1 MATKIWKSGN
11 WGTAANW
18 TPTGVPASTDDIS
31 ISTTTITTY
40 TFNGTPVFKN
50 LTITGGDYVTIAG
63 SVAVTMSGNF
73 TSTGVVTWSHTGG
86 ITLNGTSGNVNT
98 INAPD
103 IIFNSA
109 MTVDGVNVTFRLNS
123 NVTIIDTK
131 SLTLKNG
138 FIDLVTSTFTC
149 GFFIASGGGYGTRG
163 IYFTANTQTAAISLS
178 WIGGSKT
185 VIDLTTG
192 TGFSYTGQSL
202 IILSGDSTNT
212 RTITVPVQGSNNYPL
227 NFRISGSDTLG
238 LTANAVVGDFDFSD
252 FSGTIKNSMRYVYGN
267 YIQGGSATIQGGGT
281 GAATVFTTNTSQ
293 FPGTITKTIDFG
305 GNTSPTLYFSQ
316 GKYTVIGDN
325 TGVYTNSGLTNYGKI
340 FFNGAAQVDIYSAI
354 ECLAVSHTS
363 GRVNLYG
370 SYYFYQTASTSTSPA
385 YLLSGSGAE
394 LYLDS
399 YATIDAISQGN
410 GYFVTDFNGTGLF
423 FDPNVPI
430 YYPQISCY
438 MLTYTS
444 STSAGFTFSGP
455 SNAEN
460 KGVYQIELA
469 IDSTSTI
476 DTIIW
481 NMPSGIKYTGTG
493 TINVRYGASTSATS
507 TGALL
512 VQNACANIGFNFGTN
527 KTVRLSNSVMSSLDL
542 TDFTGFIDLN
552 SAAISLTGDF
562 IGGSYYRFTNTNATP
577 TWTMLGNT
585 QLSTTGV
592 VDPAV
597 FDANDFYYPITLN
610 FQSVGEYI
618 IQGTRYESP
627 NPIYLSSGTINI
639 MGSYDYDSPNIIVP
653 SINLDASDSTR
664 KLKHDATGANFYL
677 TAPSGTVWSG
687 AGPGLT
693 IESPFDGYGY
703 APGTT
708 LFLNNSNANGTRTIN
723 SKFLGEN
730 HSFSVVVNSSTD
742 KISVPGSVSFTEFVM
757 LSTGTLDF
765 TDITIYGQLQGTAI
779 NSNSIIRMMGQT
791 FAGISAITTRPYDGY
806 ISGHNNN
813 PINSNVFAGDNT
825 LSKVT
830 YVTVGSDISQNLVIN
845 RAELGFDI
853 TTATIAKN
861 LTVTTTA
868 VNALDP
874 ITAITMPSDLI
885 VGGDIYLS
893 DSIFVDVYTPYTIT
907 LNRNTST
914 TSTFEVGQ
922 RTFYDT
928 ELIFNNM
935 SGTGT
940 LVILDNTNDTV
951 SNYNQFN
958 AKLYP
963 GFLDIVASTSTNNA
977 YVKFQSNRNFM
988 LTTDNTLANIAKISS
1003 TTSGTQHQ
1011 LVYYDTSFA
1020 FDHYGTKLSANIVNT
1035 TTYVQDSKVNI
1046 DYMIFA
1052 GADRNAGNNSGWV
1065 FGSLNGVDPSFFYL
1079 D

>member
-11 WGTAANW
+11 WNTAANW
-18 TPTGVPASTDDIS
+18 NPTGIPAATDDIA

-40 TFNGTPVFKN
+40 TFNGTPSFKN

-73 TSTGVVTWSHTGG
+73 TSTGVVTWNHTGG
-86 ITLNGTSGNVNT
+86 ITLNGSAGTVNT
-98 INAPD
+98 LNAPG

-123 NVTIIDTK
+123 NITIIDTK

-163 IYFTANTQTAAISLS
+163 IYFTANTQTSAISLS
-178 WIGGSKT
+178 WSGASKT
-185 VIDLTTG
+185 VIDITTG

-227 NFRISGSDTLG
+227 NFKISGSDTIG
-238 LTANAVVGDFDFSD
+238 LTANAAVGNFDFGD
-252 FSGTIKNSMRYVYGN
+252 FSGTLKNSMRYVYGN
-267 YIQGGSATIQGGGT
+267 YIQGSIATIQGGGT

-293 FPGTITKTIDFG
+293 FPGTITKTINFD

-316 GKYTVIGDN
+316 GNYTVIGDN
-325 TGVYTNSGLTNYGKI
+325 TGVYTNSALTNYGKI
-340 FFNGAAQVDIYSAI
+340 FFDGAAQVDIYSAI
-354 ECLAVSHTS
+354 ECLAVSHTK

-385 YLLSGSGAE
+385 YLLSGSGAQ

-399 YATIDAISQGN
+399 NATIDAISQGN
-410 GYFVTDFNGTGLF
+410 SYFVTDFNGTGLF
-423 FDPNVPI
+423 FDPTVPSSF
-430 YYPQISCY
+430 PQISCY

-455 SNAEN
+455 SNADN
-460 KGVYQIELA
+460 RGVYQIELG
-469 IDSTSTI
+469 IDSTTTT
-476 DTIIW
+476 DVTIW
-481 NMPSGIKYTGTG
+481 NMPAGITYRGTG
-493 TINVRYGASTSATS
+493 TINVRYGAPAIDNVG
-507 TGALL
+507 TGAL
-512 VQNACANIGFNFGTN
+512 VIQNVCPNIGFNFGTS
-527 KTVRLSNSVMSSLDL
+527 KTVQFGNSIMSSLDL

-562 IGGSYYRFTNTNATP
+562 IGGSYYRFTNTNFTP

-585 QLSTTGV
+585 QLSTTGDV
-592 VDPAV
+592 VPAV
-597 FDANDFYYPITLN
+597 FDSNDFYYPITLN
-610 FQSVGEYI
+610 FQSVSEYI

-639 MGSYDYDSPNIIVP
+639 MGSYDYSSPDIIVP
-653 SINLDASDSTR
+653 SVNLDTSDSTR
-664 KLKHDATGANFYL
+664 KLKHDVNGANFYL
-677 TAPSGTVWSG
+677 TAQFGTVWSG
-687 AGPGLT
+687 AGAKLT
-693 IESPFDGYGY
+693 IESPFDGSG
-703 APGTT
+703 PGTT
-708 LFLNNSNANGTRTIN
+708 VFLNNSNANSTRTIN
-723 SKFLGEN
+723 SKFLEEN

-742 KISVPGSVSFTEFVM
+742 KISVLGSVSFTEFVM

-765 TDITIYGQLQGTAI
+765 NDITIYGQIRGTAI
-779 NSNSIIRMMGQT
+779 DRNSVIRMMGQT
-791 FAGISAITTRPYDGY
+791 FAGASLTNDRPYNGY
-806 ISGHNNN
+806 ISGHNNS
-813 PINSNVFAGDNT
+813 PINSTVFAGDST
-825 LSKVT
+825 LSKTT
-830 YVTVGSDISQNLVIN
+830 YVTVGSDISQNLIIN
-845 RAELGFDI
+845 RAELDFDM
-853 TTATIAKN
+853 TTATITKN

-874 ITAITMPSDLI
+874 NTAITMPDDI
-885 VGGDIYLS
+885 VVGGDIYLS
-893 DSIFVDVYTPYTIT
+893 DSVFVDVYTPYTIT

-928 ELIFNNM
+928 KLIFNNT

-940 LVILDNTNDTV
+940 LIILDNTNDTV
-951 SNYNQFN
+951 GNYNQFN

-963 GFLDIVASTSTNNA
+963 GFLDIVASTSTNSA

-988 LTTDNTLANIAKISS
+988 LTTDNTLANITKISS

-1020 FDHYGTKLSANIVNT
+1020 FDHYGTKISANTVNT

-1052 GADRNAGNNSGWV
+1052 GANRNAGNNSGWV
-1065 FGSLNGVDPSFFYL
+1065 FGSLSEVDTSFFYL